1 MNPEDT
7 MYIMYLMF
15 QSHSFFSGEIS
26 NELSKREIEDI
37 WLMSNHANIAKNII
51 DRSLD
56 AALISY
62 GFDKNLITS
71 NVIELRLDLPWCVEV
86 SVVSL
91 RSDTRKRLTIYGFL
105 DTEIEDTIRVRDM
118 VAHLKKSNANEVI
131 IVSSQKEMKR
141 S

>member
-15 QSHSFFSGEIS
+15 QGHSFFSGEIS
-26 NELSKREIEDI
+26 DELSKREIEDI

-62 GFDKNLITS
+62 GFDKNLIAS
-71 NVIELRLDLPWCVEV
+71 NKIELRLDLPWWVEV
-86 SVVSL
+86 SVVSW
-91 RSDTRKRLTIYGFL
+91 RSDTRKRLTISGFL

-118 VAHLKKSNANEVI
+118 VAHLKKSSDNEVV